1 MKRINTIYREVEKV
15 NAIIE
20 DCYNYLR
27 KGTSSGQERIKNLL
41 ERAIRLRD
49 HYLSK
54 LRRVATPSIAP
65 DVENNLDYQVNEH
78 YGRLMGF

>member
-1 MKRINTIYREVEKV
+1 MKRINTIYKEVEKV
-15 NAIIE
+15 NSIIE
-20 DCYNYLR
+20 ECYSYLR
-27 KGTSSGQERIKNLL
+27 KSSTRNQERIQNLL
-41 ERAIRLRD
+41 DRAVKLRD

-54 LRRVATPSIAP
+54 LRSAATPTASI